1 MKNKDQRILEETYLK
16 MINEISGF
24 DEDDNASEAQKNAPQ
39 ELKQIEQDLM
49 SGEFGSAYGRL
60 EKLLN
65 TLKPL
70 VDDIFTK
77 ETSSEEKPKGLD
89 PEEFLK
95 QRMSL
100 KFDNDGEDT
109 TEIEDIDLD
118 DIDPDDITPVDGKK

>member
-1 MKNKDQRILEETYLK
+1 MKSKDQRILEETYLK
-16 MINEISGF
+16 MLNEISGF
-24 DEDDNASEAQKNAPQ
+24 DEDDSASDAQKHAPE
-39 ELKQIEQDLM
+39 ELKQIERDM
-49 SGEFGSAYGRL
+49 MNGEFGAAYGRL

-77 ETSSEEKPKGLD
+77 EKPKGLD

-100 KFDNDGEDT
+100 KFDNDGESNE
-109 TEIEDIDLD
+109 EIEDINLD
-118 DIDPDDITPVDGKK
+118 DIDPDDITPADEEK

>member
-1 MKNKDQRILEETYLK
+1 MKSKDQRILEETYLK

-24 DEDDNASEAQKNAPQ
+24 DEDDSASDAQKHAPE

-49 SGEFGSAYGRL
+49 SGEFGAAYGRL

-65 TLKPL
+65 DLKPL
-70 VDDIFTK
+70 VGDMFTK
-77 ETSSEEKPKGLD
+77 EKPKGTD

-100 KFDNDGEDT
+100 KFDNGEENN
-109 TEIEDIDLD
+109 TELEDIDLD
-118 DIDPDDITPVDGKK
+118 DIDPDDITPADEEK